1 MQHVQRDGAL
11 HQLQVMYKAKM
22 MYPTWVG
29 AALWVSM
36 VGCAAADSGS
46 DGPEPSGDAGHV
58 AYYSGTSASFSPDG
72 KIPYHKTDVILK
84 RAVSKGGIH
93 IVETWTRP
101 APSPSM
107 APEVR
112 VMRLVRR
119 GESLVY
125 DASGEGKPCS
135 GTVVFLGAD
144 LDAWTLD
151 LDLGGGQRATG
162 TGRLGSAGVTVTKAL
177 IAPRPMR
184 VVEELRPVGAGA
196 YEQELASMRPPRH
209 AE

>member
-1 MQHVQRDGAL
+1 MSNEMILLGPVC
-11 HQLQVMYKAKM
+11 
-22 MYPTWVG
+22 
-29 AALWVSM
+29 AALLVSV
-36 VGCAAADSGS
+36 VGRASA
-46 DGPEPSGDAGHV
+46 DGPVPRPSEGADRV

-72 KIPYHKTDVILK
+72 KIPYHKTGVVLK
-84 RAVSKGGIH
+84 RVVSMGGRVL
-93 IVETWTRP
+93 VETWTRP

-112 VMRLVRR
+112 VVRLVRR

-125 DASGEGKPCS
+125 DASGEGTPCS
-135 GTVVFLGAD
+135 GMVVFTGVE

-151 LDLGGGQRATG
+151 LDLGGGQRVEG

-177 IAPRPMR
+177 AGPRPMR